1 MVLELL
7 ADEIPTATADYIG
20 RVELLC
26 SALQVLEEW
35 AMSPT
40 EREWGEQSTKLEQCV
55 HQQRNLRMII
65 ESMMEDAHED
75 RAAIA
80 RLNVMLKTTLSVLAV
95 VSGLLAWT
103 LEMVLRWQLIHAHP
117 RLWPSTPSLLRRSLL
132 GSRW

>member
-1 MVLELL
+1 
-7 ADEIPTATADYIG
+7 
-20 RVELLC
+20 
-26 SALQVLEEW
+26 
-35 AMSPT
+35 MSPT
-40 EREWGEQSTKLEQCV
+40 EREQSTKLEQCV

-103 LEMVLRWQLIHAHP
+103 LEMVLR
-117 RLWPSTPSLLRRSLL
+117 
-132 GSRW
+132 

>member
-1 MVLELL
+1 
-7 ADEIPTATADYIG
+7 
-20 RVELLC
+20 
-26 SALQVLEEW
+26 
-35 AMSPT
+35 MSPT
-40 EREWGEQSTKLEQCV
+40 EREWGAFSTKLEQCV

-103 LEMVLRWQLIHAHP
+103 LEMVLR
-117 RLWPSTPSLLRRSLL
+117 
-132 GSRW
+132 